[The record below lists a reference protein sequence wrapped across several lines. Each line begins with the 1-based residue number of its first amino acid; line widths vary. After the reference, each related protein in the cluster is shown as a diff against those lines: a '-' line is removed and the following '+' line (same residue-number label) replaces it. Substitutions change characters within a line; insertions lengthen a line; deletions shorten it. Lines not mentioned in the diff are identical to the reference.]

1 MRFEQ
6 YRESCRCAVLTRD
19 DDGVLTIRLHRQ
31 GGPLM
36 WGGVAHAE
44 LPELFAA
51 MASDRD
57 NRVVIL
63 TGTGDTFIG
72 MTGTHFGPDL
82 IDPEGWDR
90 ILFEGLRLVNQLL
103 DIEVPMIAA
112 VNGPAVAHSE
122 LAVLCD
128 VVLCSEN
135 AYFEDAAHIPG
146 GLLPGDSM
154 QIIWPMLIGHNR
166 GRTFLLTGQRIPAR
180 QALDWG
186 AVAEV
191 LPPEEL
197 LPRARQIAASIAVYH
212 PTLLRGTRHAFTR
225 PLKRAMLDDLHV
237 GLSLEALAALA
248 GREQARAADPSRQP

>member
-1 MRFEQ
+1 MKFEQ
-6 YRESCRCAVLTRD
+6 YREATRCAELTRD
-19 DDGVLTIRLHRQ
+19 DAGVLTIRLHRR

-36 WGGVAHAE
+36 WGGVPHAE
-44 LPELFAA
+44 LPDLFAA
-51 MASDRD
+51 VASDRD

-72 MTGTHFGPDL
+72 MTGSHFGPDL
-82 IDPEGWDR
+82 IDPDGWDR
-90 ILFEGLRLVNQLL
+90 ILYEGLRLVNGLL
-103 DIEVPMIAA
+103 DIDVPMIAA
-112 VNGPAVAHSE
+112 VNGPAIAHSE

-128 VVLCSEN
+128 VVLCSDN
-135 AYFEDAAHIPG
+135 TYFQDAAHIPG

-166 GRTFLLTGQRIPAR
+166 GRTFLLTGSQISAR

-186 AVAEV
+186 VVAEV
-191 LPPEEL
+191 LPPAEL
-197 LPRARQIAASIAVYH
+197 LPRAQEIAAGIAGYH

-225 PLKRAMLDDLHV
+225 PLKRAMLEDLHV

-248 GREQARAADPSRQP
+248 GREQTRAATSDG

>member
-1 MRFEQ
+1 
-6 YRESCRCAVLTRD
+6 
-19 DDGVLTIRLHRQ
+19 
-31 GGPLM
+31 
-36 WGGVAHAE
+36 
-44 LPELFAA
+44 
-51 MASDRD
+51 
-57 NRVVIL
+57 
-63 TGTGDTFIG
+63 

-82 IDPEGWDR
+82 IDALGWDR

-103 DIEVPMIAA
+103 DIEVPVIAA
-112 VNGPAVAHSE
+112 VNGPAIAHSE

-128 VVLCSEN
+128 VVLCSDN
-135 AYFEDAAHIPG
+135 AYFEDAAHLPG

-166 GRTFLLTGQRIPAR
+166 GRAFLLTGQRISAQ

-186 AVAEV
+186 AVTEV
-191 LPPEEL
+191 LPQDDL
-197 LPRARQIAASIAVYH
+197 VPRANEIAARLATYH

-248 GREQARAADPSRQP
+248 GREQARADSDTK

>member
-1 MRFEQ
+1 VKLDDYKDR
-6 YRESCRCAVLTRD
+6 SRCAVLSRD
-19 DDGVLTIRLHRQ
+19 DAGVLTIRLHRQ

-36 WGGVAHAE
+36 WGGVPHAE

-51 MASDRD
+51 VASDRD

-82 IDPEGWDR
+82 IDPDGWDR
-90 ILFEGLRLVNQLL
+90 ILFEGLRLVGQEL

-112 VNGPAVAHSE
+112 VNGPAIAHSE

-128 VVLCSEN
+128 VVLCSDN
-135 AYFEDAAHIPG
+135 AYFSDAAHIPG

-166 GRTFLLTGQRIPAR
+166 GRAFLLTGQEISAR
-180 QALDWG
+180 QAQEWG
-186 AVAEV
+186 VVHEV
-191 LPPEEL
+191 LPPDEL
-197 LPRARQIAASIAVYH
+197 LPRAQQIAAQLATYH

-248 GREQARAADPSRQP
+248 GRERARSSTTEA

>member
-1 MRFEQ
+1 VKLDD
-6 YRESCRCAVLTRD
+6 YRESSRCAVLERD
-19 DDGVLTIRLHRQ
+19 DAGVLTIRLHRK

-36 WGGVAHAE
+36 WGGVPHAE

-51 MASDRD
+51 VASDRD
-57 NRVVIL
+57 NRVVVL

-82 IDPEGWDR
+82 IDPDGWDR
-90 ILFEGLRLVNQLL
+90 ILYEGLRLVNNLL

-112 VNGPAVAHSE
+112 VNGPAIAHSE

-128 VVLCSEN
+128 VVLCSDN
-135 AYFEDAAHIPG
+135 TYFQDAAHIPG

-166 GRTFLLTGQRIPAR
+166 GRAFLLTGQQISAQ
-180 QALDWG
+180 QAFDWG
-186 AVAEV
+186 VVTEV
-191 LPPEEL
+191 LAPEAL
-197 LPRARQIAASIAVYH
+197 LPRAHDIAAQLATYH

-225 PLKRAMLDDLHV
+225 PLKRAMLEDLHV

-248 GREQARAADPSRQP
+248 GREQARAAGSD

>member
-1 MRFEQ
+1 
-6 YRESCRCAVLTRD
+6 
-19 DDGVLTIRLHRQ
+19 
-31 GGPLM
+31 M
-36 WGGVAHAE
+36 WGGVPHAE

-51 MASDRD
+51 VASDRD

-82 IDPEGWDR
+82 IDPDGWDR
-90 ILFEGLRLVNQLL
+90 ILFEGLRLVGQEL

-112 VNGPAVAHSE
+112 VNGPAIAHSE
-122 LAVLCD
+122 LAVLCV
-128 VVLCSEN
+128 VVLCSDN
-135 AYFEDAAHIPG
+135 AYFSDAAHIPG

-166 GRTFLLTGQRIPAR
+166 GRAFLLTGQEISAR
-180 QALDWG
+180 QAQEWG
-186 AVAEV
+186 VVHEV
-191 LPPEEL
+191 LPPDEL
-197 LPRARQIAASIAVYH
+197 LPRAQQIAAQLATYH

-248 GREQARAADPSRQP
+248 GRERARSSTTEA